1 MLRLHPEQQNSSLG
15 ISKALN
21 EEVRML
27 EGNQGQTRRSLTDN
41 MFKVPSKGAT
51 IFTWARFMI
60 SLYYN
65 KVSFFGNCNGI

>member
-1 MLRLHPEQQNSSLG
+1 MQRLHPEQQNSSLG

-27 EGNQGQTRRSLTDN
+27 EEGSGNGQTRRSLTDD
-41 MFKVPSKGAT
+41 MFKVPSKEASL
-51 IFTWARFMI
+51 FTWVRFMI

-65 KVSFFGNCNGI
+65 KVCCII

>member
-1 MLRLHPEQQNSSLG
+1 MQRLQPEQKHSSLG

-27 EGNQGQTRRSLTDN
+27 EDGNGQARKPLTDD
-41 MFKVPSKGAT
+41 MFKVPSKEANL
-51 IFTWARFMI
+51 FTWARFMI

-65 KVSFFGNCNGI
+65 KVSVCV